1 MARPSTPVDL
11 SIIIVN
17 WNSKEYLRK
26 CIASILAETH
36 GIEYEIVVIDNAS
49 FDGSGEMLR
58 ECYPQVR
65 FIQSDKN
72 LGFAKAN
79 NEAFKL
85 SAGRSLLFLN
95 PDTKIKDDAIV
106 MLQRELCSLQSVGAV
121 GAKLLN
127 NDMSVQTSCIQA
139 FPNITNQV
147 LDSNALRT
155 LFPMAGLWG
164 MKPLYA
170 NNRGP
175 TEVDAVS
182 GACLMIGRSV
192 FERIGMFSEDFFM
205 YSEDI
210 DLCFKVRKYN
220 LRNYYIPSA
229 VVIHY
234 GGASSSQNKGST
246 YSNVMMLESRW
257 RFFRKT
263 RPSWYCWFYRFAMFV
278 ASIVRIGLVLLLWP
292 ARRLQ
297 GKGLSMDAALEK
309 WTARLRWALGGEE
322 WVRNH

>member
-106 MLQRELCSLQSVGAV
+106 MLQREL
-121 GAKLLN
+121 
-127 NDMSVQTSCIQA
+127 
-139 FPNITNQV
+139 
-147 LDSNALRT
+147 
-155 LFPMAGLWG
+155 
-164 MKPLYA
+164 
-170 NNRGP
+170 
-175 TEVDAVS
+175 
-182 GACLMIGRSV
+182 
-192 FERIGMFSEDFFM
+192 
-205 YSEDI
+205 
-210 DLCFKVRKYN
+210 
-220 LRNYYIPSA
+220 
-229 VVIHY
+229 
-234 GGASSSQNKGST
+234 
-246 YSNVMMLESRW
+246 
-257 RFFRKT
+257 
-263 RPSWYCWFYRFAMFV
+263 
-278 ASIVRIGLVLLLWP
+278 
-292 ARRLQ
+292 
-297 GKGLSMDAALEK
+297 
-309 WTARLRWALGGEE
+309 
-322 WVRNH
+322 